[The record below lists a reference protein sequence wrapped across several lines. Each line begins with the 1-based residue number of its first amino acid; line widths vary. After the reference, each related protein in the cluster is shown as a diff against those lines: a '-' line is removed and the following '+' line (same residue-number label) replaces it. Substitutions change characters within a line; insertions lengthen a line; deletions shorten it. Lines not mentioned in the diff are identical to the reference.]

1 MFLSHNAGF
10 GKIWL
15 WKTFGISK
23 KVFHSFF
30 SVNFFFRTAKKSE
43 AVNPCFSRA
52 CIGVLHAFV
61 SYLIFFLTNF
71 HMMPVKFYN
80 NEKATA
86 AGKFEKIYDA
96 A

>member
-1 MFLSHNAGF
+1 MVMENFWY
-10 GKIWL
+10 I
-15 WKTFGISK
+15 K
-23 KVFHSFF
+23 KSVSQFF
-30 SVNFFFRTAKKSE
+30 SVNFLFRTAKKSE